1 MHAEQTLLASKCI
14 HLVFLSFIK
23 KLAVVTVHTFL
34 KEIIISS
41 VSYTIYVKKSIQYIN
56 WENTQWVN

>member
-1 MHAEQTLLASKCI
+1 MHAEQTLLASKYT

-23 KLAVVTVHTFL
+23 KLAVATVHIFL

-41 VSYTIYVKKSIQYIN
+41 VSYVIYIKKSLEYIN
-56 WENTQWVN
+56 Q